1 MTELENERARV
12 EEGTAMQ
19 NSEIVSEQDL
29 QDELLFQDEEEN
41 LIEEGKLASEADR
54 PPALKSWKILIVDDD
69 VEVHNVT
76 KLALRDFLFENKPL
90 SFISAYSAQQAK
102 QLIQAHPD
110 IAIAFVDVV
119 METEDAGLQLVQY
132 IREELGNQ
140 LIRIIIRTGQPGRAP
155 EDLVVVD
162 YGIDDYKTKT
172 ELTSKKLFITV
183 VTALRS
189 FSTLIRMFEQSIQGL
204 QTTQPTFATPEKIE
218 ALSHLIIGLARSN
231 DGANQV
237 DAFQSMSVVT
247 RIARMVLRATDEHCA
262 KLGISQTK
270 LAVLVY
276 LSGEPEQYASPSA
289 LAKHCGVTRAA
300 MTGLLD
306 SLEQEGYVER
316 DPDPTDR
323 RALIVRL
330 TATGQQFL
338 DWVVP
343 QDQYEFTE
351 LMTAL
356 EEPERKKLAE
366 LALRAVQLMESDDR
380 VD

>member
-1 MTELENERARV
+1 
-12 EEGTAMQ
+12 MQ
-19 NSEIVSEQDL
+19 NAEMMGEPDFN
-29 QDELLFQDEEEN
+29 DELLFQDEEEN
-41 LIEEGKLASEADR
+41 LIEEGKLPSDR
-54 PPALKSWKILIVDDD
+54 DQSPSKGWKILIVDDD

-76 KLALRDFLFENKPL
+76 KLALRDFLFEDKPL
-90 SFISAYSAQQAK
+90 SFISAYSTQQAK
-102 QLIQAHPD
+102 QLIQSHPD

-189 FSTLIRMFEQSIQGL
+189 FSTLIKMFEQSLQGL
-204 QTTQPTFATPEKIE
+204 QSTQPTFATPEKID
-218 ALSHLIIGLARSN
+218 ALSQLIVGIAGSG
-231 DGANQV
+231 DGAASQV

-247 RIARMVLRATDEHCA
+247 RIARMVLRASDEHCA

-316 DPDPTDR
+316 EPDPTDR

-330 TATGQQFL
+330 TETGQQFL

-343 QDQYEFTE
+343 QEQYELTE

-366 LALRAVQLMESDDR
+366 LALRAVQLMEAENR
-380 VD
+380 VDE